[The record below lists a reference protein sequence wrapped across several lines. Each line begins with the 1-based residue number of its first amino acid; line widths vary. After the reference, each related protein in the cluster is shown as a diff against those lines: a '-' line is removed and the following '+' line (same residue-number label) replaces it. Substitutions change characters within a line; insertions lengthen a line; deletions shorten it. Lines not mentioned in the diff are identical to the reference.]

1 VYSVCSVVGF
11 LAGNS
16 GQSLGLF
23 NPPFGNLQIS
33 ASPLPTTHYPLPT
46 THYPLP
52 TTHYPLPTTLLSLSL
67 SSVLSVPL
75 CFKKESQSSTWPV
88 NLDSP
93 WVLKTLESAGR

>member
-1 VYSVCSVVGF
+1 MYSVCSVVGF

-33 ASPLPTTHYPLPT
+33 ASPLPTTHSPLPT
-46 THYPLP
+46 SPP
-52 TTHYPLPTTLLSLSL
+52 LLSLSL

-88 NLDSP
+88 TRDSP
-93 WVLKTLESAGR
+93 WGLETLDTAGR